1 MRSLSPRSNRRCP
14 SVLQSKGEEA
24 IKEEIKKRRSEQMAT
39 RLRGFLTLLHSQASE
54 RAAIQGATQAAKEEE
69 IAAEGD
75 KIGGNIR
82 LAVAQRVEN
91 AAVKAA
97 IMASNSISSQHT
109 TIAIP
114 QPVAPFS
121 SASVVPR
128 AQARYPTVWPVVQYP
143 QYPVSQYPSAPV
155 RVSTS
160 YQYTTTAPNQAQSQ
174 YMVQNGVPLQGLQ
187 GGVPTQ
193 PYSFEGVPNSV
204 SAQQF
209 GVPFSN
215 QMNGAPMQ
223 RLASSSQQITG
234 QQFDLGQGQGTLNVG
249 SGTFIPDRVQGGL
262 QSGLVGGTIYV
273 RDGSISS
280 PQQ

>member
-1 MRSLSPRSNRRCP
+1 
-14 SVLQSKGEEA
+14 
-24 IKEEIKKRRSEQMAT
+24 MAA
-39 RLRGFLTLLHSQASE
+39 RLRVFLTVLHLQASE

-75 KIGGNIR
+75 KIGGNTR

-128 AQARYPTVWPVVQYP
+128 AQAQFPTEWPVVQYP

-160 YQYTTTAPNQAQSQ
+160 YQYTTTVPNQPQSE
-174 YMVQNGVPLQGLQ
+174 YLVQNGVPLQGLQ

-193 PYSFEGVPNSV
+193 QYSFEGAPNSV
-204 SAQQF
+204 FAQTF
-209 GVPFSN
+209 GVPLSS
-215 QMNGAPMQ
+215 GVPMQ

-234 QQFDLGQGQGTLNVG
+234 QQFDLGHGQGTLNVG
-249 SGTFIPDRVQGGL
+249 SGTFVPDRVQGGL

-273 RDGSISS
+273 RDGSVST